1 MGLHTKIK
9 EVRETLKKTQQ
20 ECADAVGVTLR
31 AWQNYEQGNREPKFE
46 MLCDIAN
53 LFNVSLD
60 YLLGRESKPPDSP
73 INIFAKDASLKELE
87 KILIK
92 RYLEL
97 TDKQREAVLEFM
109 RNAIAE
115 EQTRKTALK
124 QKDIKHVM
132 QAARDGEVMGIVET
146 TTEEET
152 KLINSP
158 LLNFDL

>member
-1 MGLHTKIK
+1 MISDN
-9 EVRETLKKTQQ
+9 LKKLRESKNLTRQQ
-20 ECADAVGVTLR
+20 VADSLNIKKRALETYEYGNSEPNIELINKFADFYGVTT
-31 AWQNYEQGNREPKFE
+31 
-46 MLCDIAN
+46 
-53 LFNVSLD
+53 D
-60 YLLGRESKPPDSP
+60 YLLERPDAKLPEAP
-73 INIFAKDASLKELE
+73 IDVFAKDASLKELE

-158 LLNFDL
+158 LLNSDL